1 MKRVGTILIS
11 VMLAICM
18 AIGLTACGDKSG
30 NGGNNGGNNGGGN
43 ETPATPTVT
52 CDVNN
57 LLLVKNEKV
66 NVTATVANSEK
77 AASFSLAPNDKSVV
91 ALKVSE
97 STPNVATIEAIADG
111 TATLTVALEGATSVT
126 VPITVDGM
134 VGITGDI
141 LDQTKVLD
149 AGTTGQDDGET
160 SALQVRHYM
169 GGDYKLEVTNAN
181 ENVAALTGEAG
192 AYSVKAKQAGV
203 SEITVTLLGVKEE
216 QKPQE
221 PEEGVEPTEEVE
233 PEQPEQPEEP
243 VYEEVFKKTISVVCT
258 DDWDKAAK
266 EDEVS
271 SKLLSFKEVTGGY
284 AAYVDA
290 TIAQEDEDFMFDL
303 SDMESVQLRVP
314 AVYNGK
320 PVVTLAPCQIRE
332 FGLLEAYFLGF
343 GENTTGEDLE
353 IYKTIYG
360 KVKEVYLPCTLTEI
374 PALAFRRAVVSKVEV
389 QKGNH
394 IATIGTQAVNESV
407 NLVSFNLEDCRELKT
422 IRARAFTNNGNAGLS
437 LIIPNSVETI
447 EKNAFLMANL
457 QKVEFEAAAKN
468 DNGEYVP
475 SITFETNGPNA
486 ASGVFHAATITTITL
501 RNIKNFYGVMK
512 GADGN
517 PEKYQEP
524 QPDGTFIEK
533 VSAGG
538 DYVAQ
543 TAIIKSFVIGEDV
556 LQSKIQNGAHWIFAF
571 LFTNGSNATLTL
583 EGANNDVAQ
592 KVQEWSGVDNCGCL
606 FGFAAFTSI
615 NPVKVYI
622 HKDIVKNGKVG
633 SLITTRYNQNAD
645 YSGEGAYADYTEWTV
660 KPTPPSGR

>member
-1 MKRVGTILIS
+1 M
-11 VMLAICM
+11 
-18 AIGLTACGDKSG
+18 
-30 NGGNNGGNNGGGN
+30 
-43 ETPATPTVT
+43 
-52 CDVNN
+52 
-57 LLLVKNEKV
+57 
-66 NVTATVANSEK
+66 
-77 AASFSLAPNDKSVV
+77 
-91 ALKVSE
+91 
-97 STPNVATIEAIADG
+97 
-111 TATLTVALEGATSVT
+111 
-126 VPITVDGM
+126 
-134 VGITGDI
+134 
-141 LDQTKVLD
+141 
-149 AGTTGQDDGET
+149 
-160 SALQVRHYM
+160 
-169 GGDYKLEVTNAN
+169 
-181 ENVAALTGEAG
+181 
-192 AYSVKAKQAGV
+192 
-203 SEITVTLLGVKEE
+203 
-216 QKPQE
+216 
-221 PEEGVEPTEEVE
+221 
-233 PEQPEQPEEP
+233 
-243 VYEEVFKKTISVVCT
+243 
-258 DDWDKAAK
+258 
-266 EDEVS
+266 
-271 SKLLSFKEVTGGY
+271 TGGY
-284 AAYVDA
+284 AAHIDRA
-290 TIAQEDEDFMFDL
+290 NADENVLFDL
-303 SDMESVQLRVP
+303 EEQGVLRVP
-314 AVYNGK
+314 AVYNRK
-320 PVVTLAPCQIRE
+320 PVVSVVGNQENLGT
-332 FGLLEAYFLGF
+332 GYFLAFNNKAGSLELD
-343 GENTTGEDLE
+343 GKPTPEEIEAIEDE
-353 IYKTIYG
+353 QAKAQAQAKADAFDEYQAIYELID
-360 KVKEVYLPCTLTEI
+360 EVYCTLTEI
-374 PALAFRRAVVSKVEV
+374 PALTFRRAVVSKVEV

-556 LQSKIQNGAHWIFAF
+556 LQSKIQNGVHWIFAF

-592 KVQEWSGVDNCGCL
+592 KVQEWLGVDNCGCL

-622 HKDIVKNGKVG
+622 HKDIVTNGKVG
-633 SLITTRYNQNAD
+633 SLITTRYNRNAD